1 MHRLE
6 MVLTQSI
13 DLQVCHKSESQG
25 SQNDKSDRHIERRI
39 AERERE
45 GGGQRMELPKLGQFS
60 SPSSSPPAGR
70 SPKSIGRKGSIR
82 QRSGTLNSPL

>member
-39 AERERE
+39 AERGRAE
-45 GGGQRMELPKLGQFS
+45 GKEWSCQNWGSFLRHHHRRLLDGRQSLLEGRD
-60 SPSSSPPAGR
+60 PSV
-70 SPKSIGRKGSIR
+70 
-82 QRSGTLNSPL
+82 SGPVL